1 MAKTG
6 LLLINIGSPRSYEEK
21 DVAIYLKNFLMDK
34 EVINLPFIL
43 RWPLVNLLI
52 VPRRA
57 AFSAGNYKKVWMEGG
72 SPIAV
77 YSHAFAKDL
86 QATLGDKFM
95 VKVGLR
101 YSEPTVESALQEMV
115 DAKVDKIIVAPMF
128 PQYAEATTG
137 SSLQLVDRWLKSHNV
152 SIPTVKIQ
160 DFYDNKSFIDTS
172 VALAKESLAG
182 KSVDHYLFSFHG
194 LPKSHIQKAH
204 GSKENDK
211 ACFVENMCVTN
222 CYRSQCFKTAEQIA
236 QGLGLASNQW
246 SVAFQSR
253 LGRAE
258 WLTPSTDHSLEVLA
272 KSGKHNVAVLCPS
285 FVADCIE
292 TLEEI
297 GMGGQ
302 EVFHE
307 HGGKDY
313 YLTPCVNADPR
324 WVAGFA
330 ELIQQK

>member
-1 MAKTG
+1 MAKIG
-6 LLLINIGSPRSYEEK
+6 LLLINIGSPRSYEVK
-21 DVAIYLKNFLMDK
+21 DVATYLKNFLMDK
-34 EVINLPFIL
+34 EVINLPFIF

-57 AFSAGNYKKVWMEGG
+57 PFSAENYKKVWMEGG

-77 YSHAFAKDL
+77 YSHAFASDL
-86 QATLGDKFM
+86 QKTLASEFM

-137 SSLQLVDRWLKSHNV
+137 SSLQLVDRWLKSHHV

-172 VALAKESLAG
+172 IALAKEALSN
-182 KSVDHYLFSFHG
+182 KQVDHYLFSFHG

-204 GSKENDK
+204 GSRTNDQ
-211 ACFVENMCVTN
+211 ACFNDNNCVTN
-222 CYRSQCFKTAEQIA
+222 CYRSQCFKSAKHIA
-236 QGLGLASNQW
+236 DGLGLSASEW
-246 SVAFQSR
+246 SVSFQSR
-253 LGRAE
+253 LGPTE
-258 WLTPSTDHSLEVLA
+258 WLTPSTDDTLKSLAE
-272 KSGKHNVAVLCPS
+272 SGKKNIAVLCPS

-297 GMGGQ
+297 GIGGQ
-302 EVFHE
+302 ELFHE
-307 HGGKDY
+307 YGGKDY
-313 YLTPCVNADPR
+313 YLVPCVNADPR

-330 ELIQQK
+330 QLMQQK